1 MEREHRL
8 REAICWAGRR
18 LYEQG
23 FAAANDGNISARID
37 DNSILTTPT
46 GVSKGELT
54 PEMLVLVDASG
65 KVLAGEG
72 RPSSELVLHLR
83 VYARRP
89 DVKAIVHA
97 HPPYATSFAV
107 IGRPLDEPLI
117 AEAIVHVGP
126 VALAPYATPGTEELP
141 DSIEPFLHNHN
152 ALLLSNHGALTLGPD
167 IKTAQFRMESLE
179 FYAKITALSH
189 QIGTPRPLAA
199 EAIDRLRQL

>member
-23 FAAANDGNISARID
+23 FAAANDGNISARMD